1 MELAGLQL
9 GMFRP
14 GQRVCCA
21 VSGGADSVALLRGL
35 HGANGGKEPLG
46 LVLRAVHVHH
56 GLRGAEADADAAFVG
71 TLCAE
76 IGVDLRVERVDTP
89 ARQAEAREG
98 VEAAARHLRYRV
110 FWRLLEEGWAEAV
123 ATGHTL
129 DDQAETVLMKLLRGA
144 WTEGLGGIS
153 PIVEARGPAGRAS
166 PAFVAPGFA
175 TPAFADGG
183 VANGTGRVVR
193 PMLGVRRSAVEA
205 YLRALG
211 QTWREDS
218 TNEDA
223 GLLRN
228 RVRHEVMPLLR
239 ELNPAVDEA
248 LARTATLA
256 RDEDL
261 YWKAEI
267 GRLLPGMI
275 LPGKPVRGGG
285 RAVSTAVG
293 ERSIALELERLRA
306 VPPAVRRRLV
316 REAAARLGFRLN
328 AEETGKL
335 LALAGLESMAGL
347 RARIGGKL
355 ELRGGLRAERSA
367 RELQLAHIGT
377 APAGEDVDNP

>member
-1 MELAGLQL
+1 MGLVGLQL

-35 HGANGGKEPLG
+35 QEANGAKEPLG

-56 GLRGAEADADAAFVG
+56 GLRGAEADADAAFVEG
-71 TLCAE
+71 LCAGL
-76 IGVDLRVERVDTP
+76 GVPLRVERVDTP

-98 VEAAARHLRYRV
+98 VEAAARHLRYGV
-110 FWRLLEEGWAEAV
+110 FWRLLEGGWAEAV

-153 PIVEARGPAGRAS
+153 PIVEAPGEASGPAGRAAS
-166 PAFVAPGFA
+166 GFPDAGPA
-175 TPAFADGG
+175 T
-183 VANGTGRVVR
+183 GTGRVVR

-205 YLRALG
+205 FLRTLG

-218 TNEDA
+218 SNGDPA
-223 GLLRN
+223 LLRN

-239 ELNPAVDEA
+239 ELNPAVDEV

-261 YWKAEI
+261 YWKSEI
-267 GRLLPGMI
+267 GRLLPGMV

-293 ERSIALELERLRA
+293 ERAIALELERLRA

-328 AEETGKL
+328 AEETAKL
-335 LALAGLESMAGL
+335 LALAGLETGAGP
-347 RARIGGKL
+347 RARIGARL

-367 RELQLAHIGT
+367 RELQLAHFGT
-377 APAGEDVDNP
+377 APAGEDVGKP

>member
-1 MELAGLQL
+1 MELAGLQV

-35 HGANGGKEPLG
+35 QGANGGKESLG

-56 GLRGAEADADAAFVG
+56 GLRGAEADADAAFVRA
-71 TLCAE
+71 LCAE
-76 IGVDLRVERVDTP
+76 LGVDLQVERVDTP

-110 FWRLLEEGWAEAV
+110 FWRLLEGGWAEAV

-153 PIVEARGPAGRAS
+153 PTVEAPGPAGRAT
-166 PAFVAPGFA
+166 PGFA
-175 TPAFADGG
+175 DRGFAAAGT
-183 VANGTGRVVR
+183 ATGTGRVVR

-248 LARTATLA
+248 LARTAILA
-256 RDEDL
+256 RDEDM

-267 GRLLPGMI
+267 GRLLPGMV

-293 ERSIALELERLRA
+293 ERAIALELERLRA
-306 VPPAVRRRLV
+306 ALPAVQRRLV

-335 LALAGLESMAGL
+335 LALAGLETVAGL
-347 RARIGGKL
+347 RARIGARL
-355 ELRGGLRAERSA
+355 ELRGGLRGERSA

-377 APAGEDVDNP
+377 SPAGEDVGNP